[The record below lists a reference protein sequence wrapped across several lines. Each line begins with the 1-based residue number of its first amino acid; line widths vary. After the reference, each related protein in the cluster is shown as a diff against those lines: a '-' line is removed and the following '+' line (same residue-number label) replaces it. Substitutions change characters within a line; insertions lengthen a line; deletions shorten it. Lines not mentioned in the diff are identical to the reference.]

1 MRNLAL
7 AVSVAV
13 ALAIAP
19 SEPASNIAGPTT
31 ERPYLNLA
39 MNCPRSG
46 ELTIGT
52 KKLCYYDCA
61 GSSVVKEVG
70 ATDLCL
76 GSVGG

>member
-1 MRNLAL
+1 MRRLAL

-19 SEPASNIAGPTT
+19 SEPASNTEGPTT
-31 ERPYLNLA
+31 ERPYLDLA

-61 GSSVVKEVG
+61 GSSVVKTVG